1 MGIWSG
7 KGAVALG
14 LFVVPLVSSCE
25 YKAPIGDGSKCF
37 PAETQKW
44 LTKSAPLA
52 AGVAGNPI
60 APTAEGVTLYIDR
73 SASMVG
79 YVRGSTLNE
88 RPYQD
93 LLSVLPNVSREVSP
107 KFTLRAFGKAIGEPL
122 SGGAA
127 TAQAASFFSCG
138 EKAAVTPCDNQ
149 ETRLDAVFERIANN
163 PKEVSVIISDL
174 WLSNSDL
181 QTSGMTAL
189 QPTLANILKSGR
201 SISIYGI
208 EAPFSGTIYDLPTS
222 GGKLSKVNYQAGY
235 HPLYVIIV
243 GPKADL
249 VRMDAELGRSGSNF
263 LAQGVTS
270 GSIKHSFFSL
280 SPQSIEP
287 NPVDRFE
294 LAPNPNIV
302 QSAFMETPGVAIQQF
317 EVLKASGLSTTRTA
331 AALIWSAPRPE
342 MFARN
347 AVWSGPMDTSMKVW
361 MRLGKGACE
370 PADWLPPAT
379 TTKGWSKG
387 ANGQISVSIDP
398 AAMPEL
404 FPSKGT
410 YLIAPVVVRTTLTS
424 PNPQNAWMY
433 GGWNLSPN
441 NAAQMALNRPKVFPT
456 MNLSEIAR
464 LLESSLAKAAEQQP
478 TELAG
483 RPILIKM
490 K

>member
-1 MGIWSG
+1 MGNWSG

-14 LFVVPLVSSCE
+14 LFVIPLVSSCE
-25 YKAPIGDGSKCF
+25 YKAPVGDGAKCF

-44 LTKSAPLA
+44 LTKSAPPA
-52 AGVAGNPI
+52 PSGSANRA

-79 YVRGSTLNE
+79 YVKGATVNE

-138 EKAAVTPCDNQ
+138 EQAAGTPCDNQ
-149 ETRLDAVFERIANN
+149 ETRLDVVFERIANN
-163 PKEVSVIISDL
+163 SKEVSIIISDL

-181 QTSGMTAL
+181 QTSGLTAL

-208 EAPFSGTIYDLPTS
+208 EAPFSGTIYDLPTGS
-222 GGKLSKVNYQAGY
+222 GKLSKVNYQGGY

-243 GPKADL
+243 GPKKDL
-249 VRMDAELGRSGSNF
+249 VRIDTELARSGSSF

-280 SPQSIEP
+280 SPQSTEP
-287 NPVDRFE
+287 NPADRFE
-294 LAPNPNIV
+294 LAPNPNII

-317 EVLKASGLSTTRTA
+317 EVLKASGLSTTQTA
-331 AALIWSAPRPE
+331 ATLTWSAPRPE

-347 AVWSGPMDTSMKVW
+347 AVWAGPMDTTMKVW
-361 MRLGKGACE
+361 QRVDEACQ
-370 PADWLPPAT
+370 PSDWLPPAT
-379 TTKGWSKG
+379 TTKGWSKS
-387 ANGQISVSIDP
+387 ANGQTSVAIDP
-398 AAMPEL
+398 FAMPEL
-404 FPSKGT
+404 FPSKAT
-410 YLIAPVVVRTTLTS
+410 YLIAPVVVRTSLTS

-433 GGWNLSPN
+433 GGWNLNPN
-441 NAAQMALNRPKVFPT
+441 NAAQVALNRPRVFPT

-478 TELAG
+478 AELAG
-483 RPILIKM
+483 RPILVKIK
-490 K
+490 